1 MNVEYMK
8 MYRSDMNFTVTDLE
22 LLNHEDKMA
31 SEIINEGV
39 IRPVIT
45 SRAIEK
51 PAINDQSPRRMRK
64 VVPRRELGDKR
75 VHVHTLE
82 SRGRACAASSQT
94 VEPFSP
100 MAKDNWLHSFAH
112 KES

>member
-51 PAINDQSPRRMRK
+51 PITKDRSPRTIRK
-64 VVPRRELGDKR
+64 VVSRHEPDDKR
-75 VHVHTLE
+75 FRVHALE
-82 SRGRACAASSQT
+82 SRGRACAATRQT
-94 VEPFSP
+94 VEPFSSVT
-100 MAKDNWLHSFAH
+100 KDNWLHSFSH
-112 KES
+112 KEP